1 MTYGKFLILF
11 STKVN
16 LLYLLLF
23 KGPGVLSCAPDKS
36 KLLPENVSKNSNIND
51 SGISLPVFLS
61 GTNLRLHNISVT
73 PKIVKKTII
82 NLDLSKPSGSDCIPV
97 AVVKNCEPTL
107 SYILA

>member
-1 MTYGKFLILF
+1 M
-11 STKVN
+11 
-16 LLYLLLF
+16 
-23 KGPGVLSCAPDKS
+23 LSCALDKS

-61 GTNLRLHNISVT
+61 GTNLKLHNISVT

-82 NLDLSKPSGSDCIPV
+82 NLDLSKSSVSDCIPV